1 MVSRAKSWR
10 RARGRLRPGGKASVR
25 RGGLS
30 GGLRDRVAP
39 EEADQSQVAVE
50 PRPTAAL
57 VIAQPQLLLPI
68 LVEPLDH
75 PAPVGELQ
83 LVLERAALEPPG
95 EVPFWIPARPWQW
108 ALPDEP
114 AQGPGVLALSPMHAH
129 AAGQAF
135 AAASLLVE
143 DAHAAPASRRHA
155 VEQVLWGVAG

>member
-50 PRPTAAL
+50 ARPPAARVTAH
-57 VIAQPQLLLPI
+57 PHLLLPSR
-68 LVEPLDH
+68 VAPLNH
-75 PAPVGELQ
+75 PAPVGERQ

-108 ALPDEP
+108 AFPDEP
-114 AQGPGVLALSPMHAH
+114 AQGPGVLALCPMHAH

-143 DAHAAPASRRHA
+143 APHRAPARP
-155 VEQVLWGVAG
+155 

>member
-10 RARGRLRPGGKASVR
+10 RARGRVRPGGKASAR
-25 RGGLS
+25 RGGWS
-30 GGLRDRVAP
+30 GGLRGRGAP

-57 VIAQPQLLLPI
+57 VIPQPQLLLPI

-95 EVPFWIPARPWQW
+95 EVPFWIPARSCAWVFP
-108 ALPDEP
+108 
-114 AQGPGVLALSPMHAH
+114 
-129 AAGQAF
+129 
-135 AAASLLVE
+135 
-143 DAHAAPASRRHA
+143 RRPRPR
-155 VEQVLWGVAG
+155 